1 MPYFTSQEALDYQL
15 QLDKILAATVTALY
29 KKELE
34 KELEEEKELQAF
46 ISWNPS
52 KNSSILDFP
61 IRV

>member
-15 QLDKILAATVTALY
+15 QLDKKLAATVTALY
-29 KKELE
+29 KK
-34 KELEEEKELQAF
+34 KLEEEELQAF

-61 IRV
+61 VRV